1 MKLYK
6 YFRIADDDDADTAIR
21 EKYTLYAVT
30 SDKTEAKLFERSR
43 KEGIFLK
50 KVTKVGKKTCIDYL
64 NKHRDAMLSWNEL
77 RTVKFDDEHIR
88 HIVVNVL
95 MTDMEYDAVQLSED
109 SMSPVLDTTLVDPY
123 IFNVNI
129 HEALDIIG
137 YIPAYILSSIEQEK
151 RQSVEF
157 GSVMEYLD
165 GIEIDQLVLYL
176 NMIKD
181 QLNPKGFDSIIRF
194 L

>member
-6 YFRIADDDDADTAIR
+6 YFRIADSDDKDTTIR

-30 SDKTEAKLFERSR
+30 SDKTEAKLFENSR

-50 KVTKVGKKTCIDYL
+50 KVTKAGKKTCIDYL

-77 RTVKFDDEHIR
+77 KTVKFDDEKIR
-88 HIVVNVL
+88 HIVANVL
-95 MTDMEYDAVQLSED
+95 MTDMEYDMIQLSED
-109 SMSPVLDTTLVDPY
+109 SMSPVLDIGLVDPY
-123 IFNVNI
+123 IFNTNI
-129 HEALDIIG
+129 HEALDIMG
-137 YIPAYILSSIEQEK
+137 YTPAYILSSIEQEK
-151 RQSVEF
+151 RSSLEF
-157 GSVMEYLD
+157 GSTMEYLES
-165 GIEIDQLVLYL
+165 IEIDQLVLYL
-176 NMIKD
+176 NTIKD